1 MVRGTYRYSD
11 TRYSDTRY
19 SDTHYSDTFASF
31 ARGQCNGEN
40 NEKFQKTNP
49 NPNPNPNT

>member
-1 MVRGTYRYSD
+1 MSATGTY
-11 TRYSDTRY
+11 RY

-40 NEKFQKTNP
+40 TEKFQKTNP
-49 NPNPNPNT
+49 NHIP